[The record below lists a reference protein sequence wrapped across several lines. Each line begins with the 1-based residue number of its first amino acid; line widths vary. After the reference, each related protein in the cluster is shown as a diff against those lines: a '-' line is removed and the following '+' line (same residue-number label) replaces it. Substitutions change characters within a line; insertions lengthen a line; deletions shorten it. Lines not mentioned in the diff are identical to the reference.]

1 VGESKRISNDRLER
15 LFRQAVLAYWGCD
28 PFDGTSDPEQLQAH
42 HVVPRRHWRLR
53 WDYRN
58 GIALSIASHNRAHSD
73 IAFRRQIEELV
84 DFDYLADMQRW
95 TRKDWLFTHGISDDD
110 FRAIMADEL
119 RMVIEQA
126 PRVAL
131 KRPGQ

>member
-1 VGESKRISNDRLER
+1 
-15 LFRQAVLAYWGCD
+15 
-28 PFDGTSDPEQLQAH
+28 
-42 HVVPRRHWRLR
+42 
-53 WDYRN
+53 
-58 GIALSIASHNRAHSD
+58 
-73 IAFRRQIEELV
+73 V